1 MLQSQ
6 IGSGTM
12 QKHKQHNKKGS
23 KISSGNN
30 GELDQ
35 VAGQLDEL
43 ARHKLR
49 DGRLD
54 GILRGYEAD
63 IRQESI
69 LLALDWYVRG
79 QPQDSTASVAGT
91 EWNAPKDIAAAMKFI
106 RRRFVDVLKKQPAN
120 STSVSITELDLG
132 SIMHPTDI
140 PAGEFPEHRA
150 RAMARQGISQALKNG
165 LISHSNATV
174 ARMVICDAEG
184 TKVVAQRLKCH
195 RSNVNQHVS
204 KVRDAL
210 APMMDQIEVPFH
222 D

>member
-1 MLQSQ
+1 
-6 IGSGTM
+6 M

-23 KISSGNN
+23 KNSLSGNT
-30 GELDQ
+30 GDLEQ
-35 VAGQLDEL
+35 VANQLDEL
-43 ARHKLR
+43 ARLKLR

-79 QPQDSTASVAGT
+79 QPQDSSGSGGET
-91 EWNAPKDIAAAMKFI
+91 EWNAPKTIGGAMKLI
-106 RRRFVDVLKKQPAN
+106 RRRFVDAIKKQPAN
-120 STSVSITELDLG
+120 STAVAITEWDLG
-132 SIMHPTDI
+132 SVMHPTDSL
-140 PAGEFPEHRA
+140 PHEWPEHHA
-150 RAMARQGISQALKNG
+150 RAMVRQGISNALKCG
-165 LISHSNATV
+165 HISLSNATV
-174 ARMVICDAEG
+174 GRMVICDAVG

-204 KVRDAL
+204 KVRDAV
-210 APMMDQIEVPFH
+210 APMMEEIEVPFH

>member
-1 MLQSQ
+1 MKNKTQ
-6 IGSGTM
+6 
-12 QKHKQHNKKGS
+12 NKKGS

-79 QPQDSTASVAGT
+79 QPQDSSGGGGGT
-91 EWNAPKDIAAAMKFI
+91 EWNAPKGIAGAMKFVS
-106 RRRFVDVLKKQPAN
+106 RRFVDVLKKQPAS
-120 STSVSITELDLG
+120 STAVSITELDLG
-132 SIMHPTDI
+132 SVMHPTDTL
-140 PAGEFPEHRA
+140 PQDCPEHRA
-150 RAMARQGISQALKNG
+150 RAMVRQGISQALKSG
-165 LISHSNATV
+165 HISHSNATV
-174 ARMVICDAEG
+174 GRMVICDAEG

-195 RSNVNQHVS
+195 RSNVNQHVR
-204 KVRDAL
+204 KVRHAVERI
-210 APMMDQIEVPFH
+210 MDDIEVPFH

>member
-1 MLQSQ
+1 MKNKTQN
-6 IGSGTM
+6 
-12 QKHKQHNKKGS
+12 KQGS

-30 GELDQ
+30 GKLDQ

-43 ARHKLR
+43 ARLKLR

-54 GILRGYEAD
+54 GILRGHEAD

-79 QPQDSTASVAGT
+79 QPQDSIGGGAA
-91 EWNAPKDIAAAMKFI
+91 EWNAPKGIAAAMKFI

-120 STSVSITELDLG
+120 SSVSITEFDLG
-132 SIMHPTDI
+132 SVMHPSDI
-140 PAGEFPEHRA
+140 PAHEWPAHQA
-150 RAMARQGISQALKNG
+150 REMVRKGISKALKNG
-165 LISHSNATV
+165 HISHSNATV

-210 APMMDQIEVPFH
+210 GPMMDDIEVPFH
-222 D
+222 G

>member
-1 MLQSQ
+1 MKKTHQ
-6 IGSGTM
+6 
-12 QKHKQHNKKGS
+12 QHNKKGS

-35 VAGQLDEL
+35 IAGQLDEL
-43 ARHKLR
+43 ARLKLR

-79 QPQDSTASVAGT
+79 QPQDSIGGGGAT
-91 EWNAPKDIAAAMKFI
+91 EWNAPKDLAGAMKFI
-106 RRRFVDVLKKQPAN
+106 RLRFVEALKKQPAN
-120 STSVSITELDLG
+120 STSVSISELDLG
-132 SIMHPTDI
+132 SVMHPSDI
-140 PAGEFPEHRA
+140 PAHEWPAHHA
-150 RAMARQGISQALKNG
+150 REMVRKGISKALKSG
-165 LISHSNATV
+165 HISLSNATV
-174 ARMVICDAEG
+174 GRMVICDAEG

-195 RSNVNQHVS
+195 RSNVTQHVT
-204 KVRDAL
+204 KVRRAVE
-210 APMMDQIEVPFH
+210 PMMDDIEVPFY

>member
-1 MLQSQ
+1 
-6 IGSGTM
+6 M

-23 KISSGNN
+23 KIVSSGNN

-69 LLALDWYVRG
+69 LLALDWYARG
-79 QPQDSTASVAGT
+79 QPQNSIASGAETG
-91 EWNAPKDIAAAMKFI
+91 WYAPKDLAMAMKFI
-106 RRRFVDVLKKQPAN
+106 RRRFVDVLRKQPAN
-120 STSVSITELDLG
+120 STAIPIAELDLG
-132 SIMHPTDI
+132 SVMHPTDTL
-140 PAGEFPEHRA
+140 PHDWPEHHA
-150 RAMARQGISQALKNG
+150 RAMVRQGISQALKNG
-165 LISHSNATV
+165 HISHCNATV
-174 ARMVICDAEG
+174 ARMVICDAQK
-184 TKVVAQRLKCH
+184 TMVVAQRLKMH
-195 RSNVNQHVS
+195 RSNVNQHVT
-204 KVRDAL
+204 KVRDAV
-210 APMMDQIEVPFH
+210 APLMVDIEVPFY